1 MKHHPLNLYDD
12 EDFLLCND
20 LDIYYENGE
29 FLPYFN
35 TIYWDK
41 SFNMCLAICPDVRN
55 LQKQE
60 YFLLYSDINP
70 QNAKKSA
77 RIKFRNPE
85 YVICSNY
92 SKERWILNTAQRK
105 QLMQMLTHAYA
116 PNYTVWNVLINEFNR
131 ELWDD
136 ETEKMTLPPDLPI
149 PDYVHYLSI

>member
-12 EDFLLCND
+12 ADFLLCSD

-29 FLPYFN
+29 FLPYFS

-41 SFNMCLAICPDVRN
+41 AFNMCLAVCPDVRN

-60 YFLLYSDINP
+60 CFLLYSDINP

-77 RIKFRNPE
+77 RIKFRKPE
-85 YVICSNY
+85 YVICSSY
-92 SKERWILNTAQRK
+92 SKERWVLNTAQRK
-105 QLMQMLTHAYA
+105 QLMQMLTHAYDL
-116 PNYTVWNVLINEFNR
+116 NHTVWNAMIDKFNR
-131 ELWDD
+131 ELWGD
-136 ETEKMTLPPDLPI
+136 ETEKMTLSPDLPI